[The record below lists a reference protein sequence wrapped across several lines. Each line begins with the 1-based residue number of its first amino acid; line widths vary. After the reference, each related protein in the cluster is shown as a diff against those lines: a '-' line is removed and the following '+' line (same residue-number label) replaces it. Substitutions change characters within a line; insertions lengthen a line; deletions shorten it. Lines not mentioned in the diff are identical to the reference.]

1 MPGYRRQE
9 LWITAGARRA
19 KWGGCVA
26 PSGLYTFRIRL
37 YRNRI
42 TRLFVRAGLEARNRV
57 ELVRLGSDYG
67 GWWVPERDLGPS
79 TRAYCAGVG
88 SDITF
93 DLALIERYGCEVWAF
108 DPTPAVIEQAPLW
121 NTPDGWHFE
130 PIGLWD
136 EEGVIRFYTPVM
148 RGHGSLS
155 ATNTHGSSAFIE
167 ARVESLPLIM
177 QRLGHNHLDV
187 LKMDIE
193 GAEGR
198 VLDSM
203 NSAGIRPRVLCVEF
217 DRPEPPWRTRRR
229 IRDVIAAG
237 YALVRSEHWNYTFLL
252 QDPASRRETQQD
264 SDLAVVATAAIGGGS
279 AGAADHER
287 GGVPKV

>member
-1 MPGYRRQE
+1 MRRTLSILE
-9 LWITAGARRA
+9 T
-19 KWGGCVA
+19 
-26 PSGLYTFRIRL
+26 RL
-37 YRNRI
+37 YRNRVA
-42 TRLFVRAGLEARNRV
+42 RLVVRAFLPASARSD
-57 ELVRLGSDYG
+57 LVRLGSDYG
-67 GWWVPERDLGPS
+67 GWWVPERDIAAGS
-79 TRAYCAGVG
+79 RAYCAGVG
-88 SDITF
+88 NDITF

-108 DPTPAVIEQAPLW
+108 DPTPAVVEQVGLW
-121 NTPDGWHFE
+121 DTPDRWHFD

-136 EEGVIRFYTPVM
+136 EQGVIRFYAPAM

-155 ATNTHGSSAFIE
+155 ATNAHRPSEFIE

-177 QRLGHNHLDV
+177 QRLGHDRIDV

-198 VLDSM
+198 VLDAM
-203 NSAGIRPRVLCVEF
+203 NSTGIRPRVLCVEF

-252 QDPASRRETQQD
+252 QDGG
-264 SDLAVVATAAIGGGS
+264 AVAHHGPIEAATG
-279 AGAADHER
+279 
-287 GGVPKV
+287 